1 MLFYVPFIFLFPPF
15 GSQTLNTS
23 TFKNYFMYREKS
35 ESDWICWGEDSEKT
49 WRDLTSISQAT
60 FCMETVYNSQ
70 KKTKMTIKKK
80 SNSRKKENL
89 ISKITTLLK
98 SNIQFSTKDHKAYK
112 AWGKYGHLKK
122 KKNLNQQKLFL
133 KTPDGRYIRQKY

>member
-1 MLFYVPFIFLFPPF
+1 
-15 GSQTLNTS
+15 
-23 TFKNYFMYREKS
+23 MYREKL
-35 ESDWICWGEDSEKT
+35 ESDWICWEEDSEKT
-49 WRDLTSISQAT
+49 WRDLTSISQADLLHGD
-60 FCMETVYNSQ
+60 CLQQS